1 MATRFL
7 CTVEA
12 EKLYESTG
20 LGFVNLGRN
29 LSKDL
34 FFLGGIRGPKTNMNR
49 WLFNYHP
56 KKFEAFGSLYV
67 YIYIY
72 IR

>member
-1 MATRFL
+1 MIKAQGVTMATRFL

-34 FFLGGIRGPKTNMNR
+34 FFFWGDSRSKDK
-49 WLFNYHP
+49 H
-56 KKFEAFGSLYV
+56 EQV
-67 YIYIY
+67 VV
-72 IR
+72 